1 MVRLINKR
9 NLGTVLLAGMLAGC
23 ATIKKEEI
31 VQQAVPQPTIAV
43 SQPNLETQIQLQ
55 PFSSFN
61 PPNAENLISLDQA
74 LTKYVVEGLDVDEKE
89 IASKRVIKDY
99 FAFENKIYAVAGQ
112 LGYTEEKVKTLTP
125 KEALELT
132 ARIVAH
138 EMNYFATSKDFES
151 RQAEEEQRKKLQSIF
166 TKAKTPSGIQL
177 LENIAKKQA
186 EIKAMEET
194 LNLFAGPI
202 TYDVG
207 FDSTVAPSELF
218 LQQQPV
224 VCRQY
229 AAIARDI
236 FFVLKQRNPRLVNT
250 YVSEY
255 AHKSHVWNQ
264 ATTLYQDQ
272 GKQGINI
279 TFFDSTWYDSTGNM
293 EGYDLAHFD
302 NKLLLTSQVL
312 RFTNAAQPKKEEP
325 VAIKPN

>member
-1 MVRLINKR
+1 MALPINKR

-23 ATIKKEEI
+23 ATIKKEE
-31 VQQAVPQPTIAV
+31 VVPQAVPQVVAI
-43 SQPNLETQIQLQ
+43 SQPLLETQIQLQ
-55 PFSSFN
+55 QFSVFN

-74 LTKYVVEGLDVDEKE
+74 LTKYVVEGLNVDEKG

-138 EMNYFATSKDFES
+138 EMNYFATTQDFES
-151 RQAEEEQRKKLQSIF
+151 RQTEEEQRKKLRSIF

-177 LENIAKKQA
+177 LEDIAKKQA
-186 EIKAMEET
+186 EIKALEGT
-194 LNLFAGPI
+194 LNTFAGPL

-218 LQQQPV
+218 LEQQPV

-236 FFVLKQRNPRLVNT
+236 FFVLKQRNPQLTNT
-250 YVSEY
+250 YVAEY

-272 GKQGINI
+272 GKQWINI
-279 TFFDSTWYDSTGNM
+279 TFFDSTWYDSIGNM

-302 NKLLLTSQVL
+302 NKLLLTSQIL
-312 RFTNAAQPKKEEP
+312 RFTNTAQPKKQEP
-325 VAIKPN
+325 VAIKQN